1 MFGDYFTND
10 LLSGSPRTSMLGNL
24 INTAVSTPG
33 EAAEGAAFVLL
44 LFALLIPPMVY
55 YARSTSR
62 RSMVEA

>member
-1 MFGDYFTND
+1 
-10 LLSGSPRTSMLGNL
+10 MLGNL